1 MPRNTSFYVILQNF
15 AQLVQLYKP
24 LAYSLIRIVLP
35 VQNYLSLYLFTFCL
49 YLCIMLKTTLLNAVR
64 AGAAQLKHFFNGEFK
79 ISNKEGINNL
89 VTEADHASEK
99 AIIEIIKTD
108 FPDHFI
114 LSEETGEIPTQS
126 EYKWI
131 IDPIDGTVNF
141 ANGIP
146 ICCVSVGLEK
156 NGEMI
161 LGAVYNPIMDEFF
174 FAQKGFGASLNDKK
188 ISVSSKTELV
198 KSCLVTGF
206 PYTYLD
212 TPNGP
217 IQVFEK
223 LIRKGIPVRRLGSAA
238 IDLCWVA
245 AGRFDGFYEHKLQA
259 WDSAAGFLIVEE
271 AGGKVTDFEGNYFSP
286 HQPHLIATNGNIH
299 DALLRVVNG
308 GTI

>member
-1 MPRNTSFYVILQNF
+1 MIKNT
-15 AQLVQLYKP
+15 
-24 LAYSLIRIVLP
+24 LI
-35 VQNYLSLYLFTFCL
+35 Q
-49 YLCIMLKTTLLNAVR
+49 AVEV
-64 AGAAQLKHFFNGEFK
+64 GAKELTRFFNGTFTIASK
-79 ISNKEGINNL
+79 TSINDL

-99 AIIEIIKTD
+99 AIIGLIQSQ

-114 LSEETGEIPTQS
+114 LSEETGEIATTS

-156 NGEMI
+156 EGTIIM
-161 LGAVYNPIMDEFF
+161 GAVYNPIINEFY
-174 FAQKGFGASLNDKK
+174 FAEKGKGAFLNDKK
-188 ISVSSKTELV
+188 ISVSKKTKVIE
-198 KSCLVTGF
+198 SCLVTGF

-217 IQVFEK
+217 LQVFEK
-223 LIRKGIPVRRLGSAA
+223 LIRQGIPVRRLGSAA

-259 WDSAAGFLIVEE
+259 WDSAAGFLMVEE
-271 AGGKVTDFEGNYFSP
+271 AGGKVTDYKGEYYSVY
-286 HQPHLIATNGNIH
+286 QPHILATNGQIH
-299 DALLRVVNG
+299 NELLSVING
-308 GTI
+308 APVQ